1 MDDNLNQTSSIVAT
15 TQKSGVTDI
24 KPNSIQPNMLS
35 SHLIKNTTTL
45 MNGPTS
51 LTNGS
56 GMTVT
61 SVVSSD
67 VGPNIEIASV
77 GYSIAF
83 FVGSIAAGN
92 VIGYTVIGN
101 YNIQGPFLMPPFSPE
116 YSSVQEGGSDGN
128 NLIYNTTIINN
139 TGSTKSIYWIT
150 SQRYIQP
157 GGTAS

>member
-35 SHLIKNTTTL
+35 AHFVKSTTAT

-51 LTNGS
+51 LANGS

-67 VGPNIEIASV
+67 TNPNITLAGA

-83 FVGSIAAGN
+83 FVGSIAAAN
-92 VIGYTVIGN
+92 VIGYTVIGA

-139 TGSTKSIYWIT
+139 TGSTKVIYWIT
-150 SQRYIQP
+150 STRYIQA
-157 GGTAS
+157 GGKAS